1 MSCDSCLEFFK
12 TSTIGQC
19 ESTKKPEHP
28 KYKIVGFARYHRI
41 GKRIIFR
48 MYLRVIFSMMYGS
61 KLEFTLTATEKTTLF
76 EEKVKSICNQ
86 TGTATGSISSKP
98 SVLDSTAIFDCE
110 AILNK
115 INFSLMKLT
124 IDDVKIKEIN
134 GQKILTK
141 M

>member
-1 MSCDSCLEFFK
+1 MPLCSNSCKTCETSESQCTSCDSGLGLILDKSKCVSCFEKFYGCDNKCLSMSCDSCLEFFK

-76 EEKVKSICNQ
+76 
-86 TGTATGSISSKP
+86 
-98 SVLDSTAIFDCE
+98 
-110 AILNK
+110 
-115 INFSLMKLT
+115 
-124 IDDVKIKEIN
+124 
-134 GQKILTK
+134 
-141 M
+141 